1 MENSFRN
8 NLIYIFGIGLLFMF
22 FIIVGYF
29 MHQRNKKNG
38 ATLAQQYVGKK
49 IGELCTGNAM
59 CGSNKCVNNVCVW

>member
-1 MENSFRN
+1 MDKD
-8 NLIYIFGIGLLFMF
+8 LIFIIGVVFLFLLFMVAAY
-22 FIIVGYF
+22 FIY
-29 MHQRNKKNG
+29 QRNKKNG